1 MVNNENENKKDLG
14 IPVEESEIN
23 DEIIADYSNEDVLNT
38 KISDEDISILTENE
52 AQIVAS
58 KVEVEI
64 EKYENILMN
73 GENQGLSEEEIIAN
87 GFDEAE
93 YFTLKE
99 LEKKIYKHLKSL
111 RKKTKEGG
119 FFGNMPVWAFVLFI
133 VCALFTIIPVNPY
146 FPLEIYNMVIAKFPT
161 EFMLNIS
168 GAYLVYFL
176 YLGFFVILELVL
188 LVILFIKGRKA
199 KEKMQSFKSF
209 LVLVIINIIIDI
221 PGLVIFLNAAM
232 SY

>member
-93 YFTLKE
+93 YFALKE

-119 FFGNMPVWAFVLFI
+119 FFGNMPVWAFALFI

>member
-1 MVNNENENKKDLG
+1 MVNNENENKKDLVV
-14 IPVEESEIN
+14 PVEKEIN

-58 KVEVEI
+58 KVEVKI

-73 GENQGLSEEEIIAN
+73 CENQGLSEEEVIAN
-87 GFDEAE
+87 GFDEEE
-93 YFTLKE
+93 YFALKE